1 MKCNEARRM
10 VVPFVKKEL
19 SEREMEAFLNH
30 VESCEDCMEELDT
43 YFMVYKAIVA
53 IDTGAHDEYDFKK
66 LLAEDIRSAKRS
78 IFRRKASRIFHV
90 VVLTVAEVL
99 LILSIY
105 TGVQMK
111 QGLAADSIFERAIL
125 RLYMQERGDT
135 AEQLLTETESEMSVS
150 GTDEMETGVARTAD
164 GETEPDAE

>member
-19 SEREMEAFLNH
+19 SERDMEAFLNH

-43 YFMVYKAIVA
+43 YFMVYKAIDA

-66 LLAEDIRSAKRS
+66 LLAEDIRSAKRC
-78 IFRRKASRIFHV
+78 IFRRKVSKIFQGV
-90 VVLTVAEVL
+90 VFAVAEL
-99 LILSIY
+99 LLVLSIY

-125 RLYMQERGDT
+125 RLNMRERGNP
-135 AEQLLTETESEMSVS
+135 AEQLLTETESEEEI
-150 GTDEMETGVARTAD
+150 TDV
-164 GETEPDAE
+164 GE

>member
-19 SEREMEAFLNH
+19 SERDMEAFLNH
-30 VESCEDCMEELDT
+30 VESCEDCMEELET
-43 YFMVYKAIVA
+43 YFMVYKAIDA
-53 IDTGAHDEYDFKK
+53 IDTGTHEEYDFKK
-66 LLAEDIRSAKRS
+66 MLAEEIRAAKRC
-78 IFRRKASRIFHV
+78 IIRRKATKVFQGVI
-90 VVLTVAEVL
+90 LAVAELL

-125 RLYMQERGDT
+125 RLHMQQRDNT
-135 AEQLLTETESEMSVS
+135 AEQLLTETESEQPES
-150 GTDEMETGVARTAD
+150 EMGETGEQEVTELEEETSD
-164 GETEPDAE
+164 VGE